1 MKPFIVGRGPSCA
14 YGERDVLWHVL
25 NTKEALAGLLDEPL
39 VVVDVGCR
47 WGLSSMWTDVGDRCI
62 LIGFDP
68 DAEECARLTNLVG
81 PQAAARFVPVAL
93 GAEAGLATLY
103 MTKDPGGYSVYPSST
118 DAVEHHP
125 GLEGGRVV
133 DTMVISMT
141 TLDDWCAQEG
151 VSRVDVI
158 KLDTQG
164 SELDILRGGG
174 AMLAGVR
181 AVEVEVQF
189 NELYEDV
196 ALFGDVDR
204 FLRSHGFVLWRLKNL
219 SHYAQYGAP
228 TDWQTRDVQ
237 NFDEVKSY
245 FRSGSG
251 QLYWADA
258 FFVKHDLARPSAETG
273 WRQLLRDACVS
284 SAFGFHDLAAL
295 AIDAVRETAPEE
307 VVGEL
312 EAALAASL
320 EPSRRRFGPGEHA
333 ILLNGTQKFDLG
345 AGDLDGWGWGPAQL
359 HACGSLRWTGPS
371 RDASL
376 DIPVVV
382 SPGTR
387 VELLVVAG
395 MSGPIL
401 DNLTVELNGTKV
413 TLTSSPHEHG
423 LLYSGLVPPEYSAAR
438 PFTRLVL
445 RTVETVSWNVA
456 HPESTEDIELGV
468 AVAWVRLTSP

>member
-1 MKPFIVGRGPSCA
+1 M
-14 YGERDVLWHVL
+14 
-25 NTKEALAGLLDEPL
+25 NTKEALARLLDEPL

-47 WGLSSMWTDVGDRCI
+47 WGLSSVWTDLGDRCI

-68 DAEECARLTNLVG
+68 DADECVRLTNLAG
-81 PQAAARFVPVAL
+81 PQAAVRFVPVAL
-93 GAEAGLATLY
+93 GAEPGLATLY
-103 MTKDPGGYSVYPSST
+103 MTKDPGGYSVYPSSA

-125 GLEGGRVV
+125 GLQGGRVE
-133 DTMVISMT
+133 DTMVISVT
-141 TLDDWCAQEG
+141 TLDDWCHQEG
-151 VSRVDVI
+151 IGRVDVI

-164 SELDILRGGG
+164 SELDILRGGA
-174 AMLAGVR
+174 AMLADVR

-189 NELYEDV
+189 NRLYEDV

-228 TDWQTRDVQ
+228 TGWQTRDVQ
-237 NFDEVKSY
+237 NFDAVKSY
-245 FRSGSG
+245 FPSGSG

-258 FFVKHDLARPSAETG
+258 FFVKHDMARPSPAVG
-273 WRQLLRDACVS
+273 WQQLLRDACVS

-295 AIDAVRETAPEE
+295 AVDATRESAPAEM
-307 VVGEL
+307 VSRL
-312 EAALAASL
+312 EDALAASL
-320 EPSRRRFGPGEHA
+320 EPSRRRAGMADPA
-333 ILLNGTQKFDLG
+333 TLLTGTKRFDLG
-345 AGDLDGWGWGPAQL
+345 DGDLDGWGWGPAQK

-376 DIPVVV
+376 DMPVVV
-382 SPGTR
+382 LPGTR

-401 DNLTVELNGTKV
+401 EQLVVELNGTKI
-413 TLTSSPHEHG
+413 TLTSSPHDHG
-423 LLYSGLVPPEYSAAR
+423 LLYSGVVPPDYSGVR

-445 RTVETVSWNVA
+445 RTVETVSWSA
-456 HPESTEDIELGV
+456 LHPESTEDIELGV
-468 AVAWVRLTSP
+468 AVAWVRLTAP

>member
-1 MKPFIVGRGPSCA
+1 
-14 YGERDVLWHVL
+14 
-25 NTKEALAGLLDEPL
+25 
-39 VVVDVGCR
+39 
-47 WGLSSMWTDVGDRCI
+47 MWTDVGDRCV

-68 DAEECARLTNLVG
+68 DAEECSRLNSLAG

-93 GAEAGLATLY
+93 GAEPGLATLY

-118 DAVEHHP
+118 DAVENHP
-125 GLEGGRVV
+125 GLEGGRVM

-141 TLDDWCAQEG
+141 TLDDWCREEG
-151 VSRVDVI
+151 VDRVDVM

-164 SELDILRGGG
+164 SELDILQG
-174 AMLAGVR
+174 AAATLAGVR
-181 AVEVEVQF
+181 AIEVEVQF

-196 ALFGDVDR
+196 ALFGDLDR
-204 FLRSHGFVLWRLKNL
+204 FLRAHGFVLWRLKNL
-219 SHYAQYGAP
+219 SHYAQYGVP

-258 FFVKHDLARPSAETG
+258 FFVKQDMARPRPETG

-284 SAFGFHDLAAL
+284 SALGFHDLAAL
-295 AIDAVRETAPEE
+295 AVDGVRETAPAE
-307 VVGEL
+307 VVAEL
-312 EAALAASL
+312 DDALAASL
-320 EPSRRRFGPGEHA
+320 EPSRRRSGLAGHA
-333 ILLNGTQKFDLG
+333 RPLAGTQKFDLG

-359 HACGSLRWTGPS
+359 HASGSLRWTGPS

-382 SPGTR
+382 PPGTR

-395 MSGPIL
+395 MSGSIL
-401 DNLTVELNGTKV
+401 ENLVVELNGVGVPV
-413 TLTSSPHEHG
+413 TASPHAHG
-423 LLYSGLVPPEYSAAR
+423 LLYSGVVPAGYGATR
-438 PFTRLVL
+438 PFTRLVI
-445 RTVETVSWNVA
+445 RTVETISWNVA
-456 HPESTEDIELGV
+456 HPESTEDVELGV
-468 AVAWVRLTSP
+468 AVAWIRLTAPNGR

>member
-1 MKPFIVGRGPSCA
+1 M
-14 YGERDVLWHVL
+14 

-47 WGLSSMWTDVGDRCI
+47 WGLSSVWTDVGDRCI

-68 DAEECARLTNLVG
+68 DAEECLRLSHLAG
-81 PQAAARFVPVAL
+81 PQASARFVPVAL
-93 GAEAGLATLY
+93 GSEPGLATLY
-103 MTKDPGGYSVYPSST
+103 MTKDPGGYSVLPSSL

-133 DTMVISMT
+133 DTMVISVA
-141 TLDDWCAQEG
+141 TLDDWCRNEG
-151 VSRVDVI
+151 VARVDVI

-164 SELDILRGGG
+164 SELDILQGG
-174 AMLAGVR
+174 AATLAGVR
-181 AVEVEVQF
+181 AIEVEVQF

-228 TDWQTRDVQ
+228 TDWQARDVQ

-258 FFVKHDLARPSAETG
+258 FFVKHEMARPKPATG

-284 SAFGFHDLAAL
+284 SALGFHDLAAL
-295 AIDAVRETAPEE
+295 AIDAVRETAPAPVVDQLEE
-307 VVGEL
+307 
-312 EAALAASL
+312 ALAASL
-320 EPSRRRFGPGEHA
+320 EPSRRRSGLAEQA
-333 ILLNGTQKFDLG
+333 RSLTGTQKFDLG
-345 AGDLDGWGWGPAQL
+345 AGDLDGWGWGPSQL

-376 DIPVVV
+376 DIPVSVP
-382 SPGTR
+382 PGTR
-387 VELLVVAG
+387 VELLIVAG

-401 DNLTVELNGTKV
+401 EHLAVDLNGTEV
-413 TLTSSPHEHG
+413 PLSSSPHEHG
-423 LLYSGLVPPEYSAAR
+423 LLYSGVVPSDYSPAR

-445 RTVETVSWNVA
+445 RTVETVPWNVA